1 MFSLSV
7 TNVAFFH
14 YNRGSDYGLVHWV
27 KIMQPILITTVVDE
41 KRRIMIDLP
50 DDVPTGEIRIEVVI
64 HSQTQADEKIDS
76 REWVQAK
83 LRAAGLLVEYDDD
96 YAEAEEL
103 SLEEEERLSYLFSTN
118 RTTLDDVNQD
128 RKERT

>member
-1 MFSLSV
+1 M
-7 TNVAFFH
+7 
-14 YNRGSDYGLVHWV
+14 HWV